1 MMFLCQN
8 ADFRFS
14 YKKQWFL
21 NGFEQPTSSNFKQL
35 QATSSNFS
43 NFKQTQGGAN
53 APSGP
58 GAGTNEILKMLTVE
72 AYRKDI

>member
-14 YKKQWFL
+14 YKKQWFF
-21 NGFEQPTSSNFKQL
+21 NGFEQPTSS
-35 QATSSNFS
+35 
-43 NFKQTQGGAN
+43 GAKRHQS
-53 APSGP
+53 AQSARPRRDVPTGK
-58 GAGTNEILKMLTVE
+58 AHFLNEILKMLTVG